1 MKKSI
6 ALIVCSVFLVLA
18 MLPMQA
24 AAKEMTL
31 KLASWGSAKH
41 YAAVARVEWIN
52 EVNEAC
58 AGKIKI
64 VDYPGG
70 QLYGPKDMHKQ
81 IAKGAVDMGV
91 VLQPAMLA
99 MVPMVQGVYLPFAY
113 DNIDEAAKAYTGE
126 SLEILEKAMAKKRLK
141 IVWSAMTDGVQIFS
155 NKKNIE
161 TIEDFKGLRV
171 LSTSPIFAEIMANL
185 GAAPDTSIP
194 YTEQYMALK
203 RGVSDAMANSI
214 VGGYFQKT
222 HEVAP
227 LVTQIE
233 MSYSSILF
241 CMNLKTWN
249 KLPKD
254 VQDIMTSIGE
264 KKSAYCLAAAKGWQ
278 QKFTG
283 AMAQEGATVKTI
295 APEERAKIIAV
306 AKPVWEKWAEKNG
319 KDAKRLLELNERK

>member
-1 MKKSI
+1 MKNR
-6 ALIVCSVFLVLA
+6 IVMFACCLFVAIA
-18 MLPMQA
+18 MLPMDA
-24 AAKEMTL
+24 PAKEMTL

-58 AGKIKI
+58 AGKVKI

-81 IAKGAVDMGV
+81 IAKGSVDMGV

-113 DNIDEAAKAYTGE
+113 DNLDEAAKAYTGE
-126 SLEILEKAMAKKRLK
+126 SLKILERALAKKRLK
-141 IVWSAMTDGVQIFS
+141 MVWSALTDGVQIYS
-155 NKKNIE
+155 NKRNIK
-161 TIEDFKGLRV
+161 TIEDFQGLRV
-171 LSTSPIFAEIMANL
+171 LSTSPIFSEIMVEL

-233 MSYSSILF
+233 MSYSSIMF

-254 VQDIMTSIGE
+254 VQEIMTSIGK

-278 QKFTG
+278 KKFTG
-283 AMAQEGATVKTI
+283 EMIKEGATVTTL
-295 APEERAKIIAV
+295 APEERAKIIEA
-306 AKPVWEKWAEKNG
+306 ARPIWKKWAEENG
-319 KDAKRLLELNERK
+319 KDARRLLELNERK